1 MPTDAFATT
10 APEGSVTCPRSVP
23 VVTGDVVA
31 GDVVAGDEELGADD
45 CGCGHADEGSGELM
59 SNAEISRARDIVES
73 RASLSFESNAEILI
87 PSMA

>member
-23 VVTGDVVA
+23 VVTGDVVT
-31 GDVVAGDEELGADD
+31 GDEELGADD
-45 CGCGHADEGSGELM
+45 CGCGHADESSGELM